1 MLAEFVDSQMTE
13 EKREMFL
20 NTMPLRG
27 FSQPL
32 DIAKADI
39 VSGLRRGI
47 LDYRNLYGN
56 GRRTLHLNADKRQVS
71 RPITLPSKRPMGHHE
86 WSIWTSARAARE
98 ITGKI

>member
-32 DIAKADI
+32 GIAKAALFPTSDEASLI
-39 VSGLRRGI
+39 FGI
-47 LDYRNLYGN
+47 CMEVDG
-56 GRRTLHLNADKRQVS
+56 GRC
-71 RPITLPSKRPMGHHE
+71 I
-86 WSIWTSARAARE
+86 
-98 ITGKI
+98 